1 MHVNLVISR
10 DRVPGVL
17 SCIVCVCVVYYPV
30 LCVCVVCVCVCALL
44 VVICIRCER
53 WCSSIFSMGHNDTMW
68 LYTLP
73 A

>member
-30 LCVCVVCVCVCALL
+30 LCVCCVCMCV
-44 VVICIRCER
+44 
-53 WCSSIFSMGHNDTMW
+53 CSSCCY
-68 LYTLP
+68 LYKVREMVLINFFDGTQ
-73 A
+73 